1 MGRAVVLLSSAWLS
15 IASLAAAQGSAGH
28 PRVDLPPEVDRVLR
42 DYERAW
48 AAKDAVAL
56 AALFTEDGFVLSNG
70 APPVRGRTAIRDAY
84 AQAGGPLLLRAIGF
98 STEGSVAY
106 VIGMYSHGE
115 GAPENGKF
123 VLALRRNGD
132 RWWIAADMDNSNRPP
147 PRPSPPPAP
156 ATK

>member
-1 MGRAVVLLSSAWLS
+1 MSRAVVLLASAWLCVG
-15 IASLAAAQGSAGH
+15 SLAAAQAPAEH
-28 PRVDLPPEVDRVLR
+28 PKVDLPPEVDRVLR
-42 DYERAW
+42 DYEHAW
-48 AAKDAVAL
+48 TSRDAAAL
-56 AALFTEDGFVLSNG
+56 AALFTEDGFVLSNA
-70 APPVRGRTAIRDAY
+70 APPVRGRAAIREAY
-84 AQAGGPLLLRAIGF
+84 AKAGGPLNLRAIGF

-115 GAPENGKF
+115 GSPENGKF
-123 VLALRRNGD
+123 VLALRRDGG